1 MSDPQLPPNLAVL
14 GGHYHLRRKLGEGA
28 FGEVYEASHE
38 LLDQSFAVKI
48 LRPELCESEDARQRF
63 LDEARALI
71 RFSHPNVVQLRHVG
85 EHSGRLYLV
94 MDFVAG
100 ETLGDLVQRE
110 GHFPEQRALGI
121 MRQVLA
127 GLEAA
132 HAAGIIHRDLKPA
145 NVLVERTEDGT
156 DHVRILD
163 FGLSKLTSATGAANA
178 HRSMTGTI
186 VGTLAYMSPEQ
197 LQGERDIDKRSDV
210 FAAGLLLHE
219 MLEGH
224 HPYPGDSGIV
234 VAAKLLRDPVPAVDP
249 DLAIS
254 ETTRTAL
261 ATALQRD
268 RDARYASATAFA
280 QALAGKGPPSD
291 TSRITTI
298 QEARQE
304 LARQEAAAAASAT
317 PTAAGSAPV
326 AASTKKTP
334 WVPILLAVAALGVG
348 AFFALNK
355 GDEPKPTQVGA
366 SGSTDPVQP
375 PPTQPDPAQPQPAQP
390 ETAPPDVVVPP
401 PVEPTPVDPA
411 PGEPEPTAATDATAP
426 EATTPEATTPEA
438 TTPEANVPEATAPE
452 ATQPEAPTPDA
463 PTPEGPA
470 PEATAP
476 ETTPAPETTQDPEA
490 ALSPADCCSVAGEA
504 YGERRFDDARRLYL
518 KALLDDEA
526 MQEVHVGAL
535 RGVAESY
542 MADADATARRGDIPG
557 ALALLD
563 EARAFLEKR
572 LEVYGSSAVG
582 VDAIRLQ
589 MGFTR
594 MHLGE
599 VHVEMARWL
608 TVAGRADAAGTHL
621 KPARDNFEFA
631 DPNLRRDG
639 PRYAELLL
647 RRASL
652 ERLENHLEAYWNDLS
667 ATTRLD
673 NEEVPQQA
681 WVAQARGARRI
692 AQTWGIQGNL
702 DNASSWA
709 QRAVQVARKGVSWKD
724 DQLTRDEWLEMV
736 RTLFTAGVWRKPDD
750 DPRALEGLARYWV
763 SQAAETAPPLGEDP
777 RVTQARLKTAE
788 AVREYLA
795 GISAPFAGKAEQ
807 SATLLDAARALA
819 QEAVAL
825 RTAAAAD
832 GRELPDRYTFRVLAE
847 IEHARGDNPASQAAQ
862 GEAGTADARNPD

>member
-1 MSDPQLPPNLAVL
+1 MSDTEPPAHLAVL

-28 FGEVYEASHE
+28 FGEVYEADHE
-38 LLDQSFAVKI
+38 LLDQKFAVKV
-48 LRPELCESEDARQRF
+48 LKPEMCESAEARARF

-85 EHSGRLYLV
+85 EHAGRLYLV
-94 MDFVAG
+94 MDYVAG

-110 GHFPEQRALGI
+110 GRLPEARALGI

-145 NVLVERTEDGT
+145 NVLVEASGDGG
-156 DHVRILD
+156 DHVRVLD
-163 FGLSKLTSATGAANA
+163 FGLSKLTSVSGSAAA

-210 FAAGLLLHE
+210 FAAGLMLHE
-219 MLEGH
+219 MLAGH

-234 VAAKLLRDPVPAVDP
+234 VAAKLLRDPVPAIDP
-249 DLAIS
+249 DLPVSA
-254 ETTRTAL
+254 TTRAAL

-268 RDARYASATAFA
+268 RDARYASVTTFA

-298 QEARQE
+298 EEARQE
-304 LARQEAAAAASAT
+304 LARQEAAAAATPAAAT
-317 PTAAGSAPV
+317 SAPV
-326 AASTKKTP
+326 GGKRTR
-334 WVPILLAVAALGVG
+334 WVPILLGVAVLGAGAFLALG
-348 AFFALNK
+348 K
-355 GDEPKPTQVGA
+355 DDTPSRPPTQVGA
-366 SGSTDPVQP
+366 DQTQDAPAPEPNRPAAEAPAPVAPPAVDPG
-375 PPTQPDPAQPQPAQP
+375 PTTPEPAQP
-390 ETAPPDVVVPP
+390 EAPDPTPPESVDPGPADPGPAAPEPVAPEPVVPEP
-401 PVEPTPVDPA
+401 AQPEPVDPGPVEPAPVDPA
-411 PGEPEPTAATDATAP
+411 
-426 EATTPEATTPEA
+426 
-438 TTPEANVPEATAPE
+438 V
-452 ATQPEAPTPDA
+452 EAPGDA
-463 PTPEGPA
+463 PP
-470 PEATAP
+470 P
-476 ETTPAPETTQDPEA
+476 ETTADPTA
-490 ALSPADCCSVAGEA
+490 ALSPAECCSVAGEA
-504 YGERRFDDARRLYL
+504 YGERRFEDARRLYL
-518 KALLDDEA
+518 KALLDDQALRET
-526 MQEVHVGAL
+526 HVGAL

-557 ALALLD
+557 ALALLE

-572 LEVYGSSAVG
+572 LEVYGSAAMN
-582 VDAIRLQ
+582 VDAIRLE

-608 TVAGRADAAGTHL
+608 TVAGRADEAGTHL

-652 ERLENHLEAYWNDLS
+652 ERLENRLEAYWNDLS

-681 WVAQARGARRI
+681 WVAQARGARRL
-692 AQTWGIQGNL
+692 AQSWGAQGNRA
-702 DNASSWA
+702 NASSWA

-724 DQLTRDEWLEMV
+724 DKLTRDEWLEMV
-736 RTLFTAGVWRKPDD
+736 RTLFTAGVWREPEE
-750 DPRALEGLARYWV
+750 DPRALEGLARFWV
-763 SQAAETAPPLGEDP
+763 DQAAKAPPPAGEDP
-777 RVTQARLKTAE
+777 RVTTARLKTAE
-788 AVREYLA
+788 AVRAYLA
-795 GISAPFAGKAEQ
+795 GISAPFAGKPEQ
-807 SATLLDAARALA
+807 AAAFLDAARELA
-819 QEAVAL
+819 REAVEL

-847 IEHARGDNPASQAAQ
+847 IEAARGDTSASAAAQ
-862 GEAGTADARNPD
+862 QEAGTADARNPD